1 MIATRTIGSSGIEV
15 SELSFGGA
23 PLGAVGDRISADTA
37 AAIVQR
43 AHRGGIRYF
52 DTAPLYGHGLSEK
65 RLGATLRTL
74 PRDDFVLSTKVGRL
88 LVPEAEGER
97 YAGMRDAEPVAIRYD
112 YSYDAVRRSLEA
124 SLERLGLDRVDIL
137 LCHDIDVWTHGDAQ
151 PGIFDA
157 ARNGALSAMRALRE
171 DGVVGAI
178 GLGVNE
184 WQVCSRVMDE
194 MDVDCFLLAG
204 RFTLLEQEPSAG
216 EREGPAP
223 RMKEP
228 SAREREGP
236 APRMKEPSAGVRE
249 GPAPRMKEPSAGE
262 REGPAPRMKEPS
274 AGERE
279 GLAPRQEGPLD
290 TFLPKCVERNVSV
303 IIGGP
308 YNSGILATDDRRRA
322 TYDYKPAPEHLWQK
336 AQAIRR
342 MCESHGVDPRAAALQ
357 YPLRHPAVAAVI
369 PGVWAVE
376 EVETNLGLIGTEI
389 PDALWR
395 DLAAAGLAR
404 AID

>member
-1 MIATRTIGSSGIEV
+1 MIATRTIGSSGVEV
-15 SELSFGGA
+15 TELSFGGA
-23 PLGAVGDRISADTA
+23 PLGAVGDRISAETA

-43 AHRGGIRYF
+43 AHQGGIRYF

-74 PRDDFVLSTKVGRL
+74 PREDFVLSTKVGRL

-97 YAGMRDAEPVAIRYD
+97 YTGMRDAEPVAIRYD

-151 PGIFDA
+151 PGIFEA
-157 ARNGALSAMRALRE
+157 ARNGALPAMRALRE
-171 DGVVGAI
+171 DGVVRGI

-184 WQVCSRVMDE
+184 WQVCSRVMEE

-204 RFTLLEQEPSAG
+204 RFTLLEQEP
-216 EREGPAP
+216 
-223 RMKEP
+223 
-228 SAREREGP
+228 
-236 APRMKEPSAGVRE
+236 
-249 GPAPRMKEPSAGE
+249 
-262 REGPAPRMKEPS
+262 
-274 AGERE
+274 
-279 GLAPRQEGPLD
+279 LD
-290 TFLPKCVERNVSV
+290 AFLPKCVDRNVSI

-308 YNSGILATDDRRRA
+308 YNSGILATDERRRA

-376 EVETNLGLIGTEI
+376 EVETNLGLIGAEI

-395 DLAAAGLAR
+395 DLAAANLAR
-404 AID
+404 AVS

>member
-1 MIATRTIGSSGIEV
+1 MIATRRIGATDIEV
-15 SELSFGGA
+15 TELGFGGA
-23 PLGAVGDRISADTA
+23 PLGAVGDRIGDETA

-43 AHRGGIRYF
+43 AHAGGVRYF

-65 RLGATLRTL
+65 RLGRTLRQL
-74 PRDDFVLSTKVGRL
+74 PRDEFVLSTKIGRL

-97 YAGMRDAEPVAIRYD
+97 YAGMRDHEPVAIRYD
-112 YSYDAVRRSLEA
+112 YSFDAARRSLES
-124 SLERLGLDRVDIL
+124 SLARLGLERVDIL
-137 LCHDIDVWTHGDAQ
+137 LCHDIDVWTHGDGQ
-151 PGIFDA
+151 PGVFER
-157 ARNGALSAMRALRE
+157 ARQGALPALRRLRE
-171 DGVVGAI
+171 EGVVRAI

-184 WQVCSRVMDE
+184 WQVCSRVMQE

-204 RFTLLEQEPSAG
+204 RFTLLEQEP
-216 EREGPAP
+216 
-223 RMKEP
+223 
-228 SAREREGP
+228 
-236 APRMKEPSAGVRE
+236 
-249 GPAPRMKEPSAGE
+249 
-262 REGPAPRMKEPS
+262 
-274 AGERE
+274 
-279 GLAPRQEGPLD
+279 LQE
-290 TFLPKCVERNVSV
+290 FLPECVQRKVSI

-322 TYDYKPAPEHLWQK
+322 TYDYKPAPDHLWKK

-376 EVETNLGLIGTEI
+376 EVRDNLAFYAVEI

-395 DLAAAGLAR
+395 DLADAGLALPV
-404 AID
+404 D

>member
-1 MIATRTIGSSGIEV
+1 MIATRRIGATDIEV
-15 SELSFGGA
+15 TELGFGGA
-23 PLGAVGDRISADTA
+23 PLGAVGDRIGDETA

-43 AHRGGIRYF
+43 ARAGGVRYF

-65 RLGATLRTL
+65 RLGRTLRQL
-74 PRDDFVLSTKVGRL
+74 PRDEFVLSTKVGRL

-97 YAGMRDAEPVAIRYD
+97 YAGMRDREPVAIRYD
-112 YSYDAVRRSLEA
+112 YSFDAVRRSLES
-124 SLERLGLDRVDIL
+124 SLARLGLERVDIL
-137 LCHDIDVWTHGDAQ
+137 LCHDIDVWTHGDGQ
-151 PGIFDA
+151 PGVFER
-157 ARNGALSAMRALRE
+157 ARQGALPALRQLRE
-171 DGVVGAI
+171 EGVVRAI

-184 WQVCSRVMDE
+184 WQVCSRVMQE

-204 RFTLLEQEPSAG
+204 RFTLLEQEP
-216 EREGPAP
+216 
-223 RMKEP
+223 
-228 SAREREGP
+228 
-236 APRMKEPSAGVRE
+236 
-249 GPAPRMKEPSAGE
+249 
-262 REGPAPRMKEPS
+262 
-274 AGERE
+274 
-279 GLAPRQEGPLD
+279 LQE
-290 TFLPKCVERNVSV
+290 FLPECVQRKVSI

-322 TYDYKPAPEHLWQK
+322 TYDYKPAPDHLWKK

-376 EVETNLGLIGTEI
+376 EVRDNLAFYAVEI

-395 DLAAAGLAR
+395 DLADAELALPV
-404 AID
+404 D

>member
-1 MIATRTIGSSGIEV
+1 MIATRTIGSTDIEV
-15 SELSFGGA
+15 TELSFGGA

-37 AAIVQR
+37 ASIIQR
-43 AHRGGIRYF
+43 ARQGGIRYF

-88 LVPEAEGER
+88 LVPETEGER

-151 PGIFDA
+151 PGIFEA
-157 ARNGALSAMRALRE
+157 ARNGALPAMRDLRE
-171 DGVVGAI
+171 EGVVRAI

-184 WQVCSRVMDE
+184 WAVCSRVLDE

-204 RFTLLEQEPSAG
+204 RFTLLEQEP
-216 EREGPAP
+216 
-223 RMKEP
+223 
-228 SAREREGP
+228 
-236 APRMKEPSAGVRE
+236 
-249 GPAPRMKEPSAGE
+249 
-262 REGPAPRMKEPS
+262 
-274 AGERE
+274 
-279 GLAPRQEGPLD
+279 LD
-290 TFLPKCVERNVSV
+290 EFLPKCTERNVSI

-376 EVETNLGLIGTEI
+376 EVETSLGLIGAEI

-395 DLAAAGLAR
+395 DLAEADLAR
-404 AID
+404 AVG

>member
-1 MIATRTIGSSGIEV
+1 MIATRKIGATDIEV
-15 SELSFGGA
+15 TELSFGGA
-23 PLGAVGDRISADTA
+23 PLGAVGDRLTDADVD
-37 AAIVQR
+37 AIVTR
-43 AHRGGIRYF
+43 ARAGGIRYF

-65 RLGATLRTL
+65 RLGSVLRTV
-74 PRDDFVLSTKVGRL
+74 PREDFVLSTKIGRL

-112 YSYDAVRRSLEA
+112 YSFDAVRRSLES
-124 SLERLGLDRVDIL
+124 SLGRLGLDRVDIL

-157 ARNGALSAMRALRE
+157 ASKGALRALRTLRE
-171 DGVVGAI
+171 EGVVRAI

-184 WQVCSRVMDE
+184 WQVCSRVLDE

-204 RFTLLEQEPSAG
+204 RFTLLEQD
-216 EREGPAP
+216 
-223 RMKEP
+223 
-228 SAREREGP
+228 
-236 APRMKEPSAGVRE
+236 
-249 GPAPRMKEPSAGE
+249 
-262 REGPAPRMKEPS
+262 
-274 AGERE
+274 
-279 GLAPRQEGPLD
+279 PLD
-290 TFLPKCVERNVSV
+290 EFLPKCVQRNVSL

-308 YNSGILATDDRRRA
+308 YNSGILATDERRRA
-322 TYDYKPAPEHLWQK
+322 TYDYKPAPEALWQK

-369 PGVWAVE
+369 PGVWAVS
-376 EVETNLGLIGTEI
+376 EVEANLDLIAADI

-395 DLAAAGLAR
+395 DLAAADLAR